1 MTENCLQSSLE
12 KLTALADTW
21 GMSFNIKKCMAMHFG
36 HGNPK
41 RSYYMN
47 GEQLPTTKEERDIGV
62 LVSDNLKPSAQ
73 CAKAARMAGQV
84 LGQLSRAFQYRD
96 RFTFVQLY

>member
-1 MTENCLQSSLE
+1 MV
-12 KLTALADTW
+12 
-21 GMSFNIKKCMAMHFG
+21 MHFS

-47 GEQLPTTKEERDIGV
+47 REKLTTAKEERDIGV

-73 CAKAARMAGQV
+73 CAKAARTAYLLGYLDDDPQDPGGDMAGMH
-84 LGQLSRAFQYRD
+84 A
-96 RFTFVQLY
+96 